1 MKAMSKKMIALIVV
15 LLIVMIVI
23 ALFPNDSEVLSIDE
37 MTSKVIDEYPGEV
50 VYEGQSQMDS
60 SSSMHEFSV
69 RFQGTEYQLFVDE
82 HVGTI
87 HGLSKVGD
95 ADRDNDEEKRSQDVI
110 ITSEDALTIA
120 KGHFDGELDSIEL
133 EEEDG
138 RIIWVVELE
147 RNDLEAEIEID
158 AFTGEVLIIAYED

>member
-1 MKAMSKKMIALIVV
+1 MGTMNKKMIALIAT
-15 LLIVMIVI
+15 LLIVIIVI

-50 VYEGQSQMDS
+50 VYEGESHTNS
-60 SSSMHEFSV
+60 SSGMHEFSI

-87 HGLSKVGD
+87 HGLSKAGE
-95 ADRDNDEEKRSQDVI
+95 ADRNNAEEKRSQDVI
-110 ITSEDALTIA
+110 ISSEDALTIA

-133 EEEDG
+133 DEEDG

-147 RNDLEAEIEID
+147 RNDVEAEIEID